1 MDRGRARGKGTELL
15 GYEIVLLKTETS
27 ELVID
32 ILSLFRDTIGVK
44 TNIEIGEVTQHD
56 SHEACSRV
64 FFLTVSLSWALLPY

>member
-1 MDRGRARGKGTELL
+1 ML

-64 FFLTVSLSWALLPY
+64 FFFPDSFFIVGIATILKS